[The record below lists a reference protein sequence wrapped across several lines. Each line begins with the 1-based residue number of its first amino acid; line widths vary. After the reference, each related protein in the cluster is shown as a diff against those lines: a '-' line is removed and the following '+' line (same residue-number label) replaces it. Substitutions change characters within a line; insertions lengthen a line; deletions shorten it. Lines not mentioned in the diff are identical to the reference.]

1 MKVVARVDERANQTP
16 MTEKRDRDWQS
27 GNVAGDLATEEAVRE
42 LVNRIV
48 ERVHPLRIIL
58 FGSVARG
65 QSSDQS
71 DVDLLVVMPE
81 GAQKRRTAQL
91 LYRHL
96 RGLTVAVDLVVTT
109 QGDLEQHKR
118 DPGMI
123 YQAILEE
130 GKELYAA

>member
-1 MKVVARVDERANQTP
+1 MLKRVYQTP
-16 MTEKRDRDWQS
+16 MTEKRNLDQQD
-27 GNVAGDLATEEAVRE
+27 GNVAGDLATEEMVRE

-65 QSSDQS
+65 QPSAES

-81 GAQKRRTAQL
+81 GAQKRHTAQL

-109 QGDLEQHKR
+109 QGDLEQHKTN
-118 DPGMI
+118 PGMI
-123 YQAILEE
+123 YQAILQE